1 MTAVAERTHSTVVL
15 HVGEQYRG
23 SEKLV
28 VEKALR
34 SRPGVIAVDANPAA
48 QTATEGQPVLL

>member
-1 MTAVAERTHSTVVL
+1 MNRVSEAISATVVL

-34 SRPGVIAVDANPAA
+34 RDRA
-48 QTATEGQPVLL
+48 